1 MENKTVQ
8 FKQLI
13 EKLGL
18 DLADY
23 EQWSSKSGSF
33 LLHQLRRKVR
43 YSCFAIQRG
52 DTDNIPKKFVDYF
65 ESQEHF
71 SGWELFADRW
81 DVTKEDPSITYPRIY
96 STLEEWEAKLR
107 MVLPEL
113 PGAIAYKQGN

>member
-1 MENKTVQ
+1 MTNKTIQ
-8 FKQLI
+8 FKQHI

-18 DLADY
+18 DLNDY

-43 YSCFAIQRG
+43 YLCFAMQRG
-52 DTDNIPKKFVDYF
+52 DSAAIPQKFTEYF
-65 ESQEHF
+65 EKQKHF

-81 DVTKEDPSITYPRIY
+81 DVTKENPSITYPRVY

-107 MVLPEL
+107 MVIPEL
-113 PGAIAYKQGN
+113 PGAIAYKQGA